1 MDCTIF
7 YFTFLDDIKVEMNT
21 ADKFETLRY
30 EWADQEYKWNIDRD
44 LKAREPYLA
53 SGDFKDYDQNSLKQQ
68 FMKGLERVIENYKV
82 HDASASTVH
91 HQHMNGVNSLYW

>member
-1 MDCTIF
+1 
-7 YFTFLDDIKVEMNT
+7 MNT
-21 ADKFETLRY
+21 ADKFHTLRY
-30 EWADQEYKWNIDRD
+30 EWADQEYKWDQDRD

-53 SGDFKDYDQNSLKQQ
+53 SGDFQEYDQNSLKQQ

-82 HDASASTVH
+82 HDHSASAVN